1 MAWGLFMK
9 EKDLKV
15 LGHFRNN
22 SRTSLTKMSRDT
34 KVPVST
40 IFDRLKEYE
49 KSNLIKKHT
58 SLIDFKKL
66 GFNVRAQILIAVNR
80 SNQEDIKEFL
90 CKNININNV
99 LRISNGFDF
108 LVEAIFKS
116 LEELDRFSRK
126 LDEFELKEK
135 QEFFVMEDLKREE
148 FLCYNKA
155 LNIVR

>member
-1 MAWGLFMK
+1 MK

-15 LGHFRNN
+15 LGHFRRN
-22 SRTSLTKMSRDT
+22 SRISLTKMSRDT

-66 GFNVRAQILIAVNR
+66 GFNVRAQILIASNR
-80 SNQEDIKEFL
+80 HSQENIKEFL
-90 CKNININNV
+90 CKNQNINNV
-99 LRISNGFDF
+99 FRISNGFDF

-116 LEELDRFSRK
+116 LDELDKFSRK

-155 LNIVR
+155 LNLVR